1 MRTIA
6 LKIKESRW
14 TTRLLS
20 PVILVLLIV
29 VFSIITGGRFS
40 NARNLSIVLQQALIV
55 GTVATGAVFIFS
67 TGNVNIS
74 MGAATALVA
83 TIAANAYLATG
94 SLPVMFTVA
103 VIAGVVVLSLTALLS
118 TVLNIRVLFV
128 TVVMMTLLASIQK
141 AILGSNTLKI
151 PYEVTSA
158 LNDANTPLII
168 FVLFFL
174 FCTALFHFTA
184 LGRKLRYI
192 GINEICAELTGF
204 KQSRYLFIAFAIA
217 GIGVGLGAIMTIIR
231 SGSITTDTCATLN
244 MDCML
249 AIVLGGMSCFG
260 GSRSNTYSGFV
271 GALIVTV
278 LNNGLLMVGVSLGV
292 AVDEVEKALG
302 KDIKF
307 ITRSMF
313 SDSTKAAFNS
323 TDSQGS
329 QVIDAIVLNGT
340 YEHLVAVMM
349 LRNAFDG
356 HADAMR
362 DGDHCSRVSGQ
373 IPLVVTTAEEYNAL
387 SGDDMPFS
395 FVTVDEVVGQCN
407 ADATFHSIDE
417 LGASL
422 TTENILKKFG

>member
-1 MRTIA
+1 MKTIA

-29 VFSIITGGRFS
+29 VFR
-40 NARNLSIVLQQALIV
+40 LLQAEDA
-55 GTVATGAVFIFS
+55 ATPETYRVFCSRHLLLELLRRGAVFIFS

-204 KQSRYLFIAFAIA
+204 KQSRYLFIAFCNR
-217 GIGVGLGAIMTIIR
+217 GHRRG
-231 SGSITTDTCATLN
+231 
-244 MDCML
+244 
-249 AIVLGGMSCFG
+249 FG
-260 GSRSNTYSGFV
+260 RDYDNYTQRLHY
-271 GALIVTV
+271 
-278 LNNGLLMVGVSLGV
+278 N
-292 AVDEVEKALG
+292 
-302 KDIKF
+302 
-307 ITRSMF
+307 R
-313 SDSTKAAFNS
+313 
-323 TDSQGS
+323 
-329 QVIDAIVLNGT
+329 
-340 YEHLVAVMM
+340 Y
-349 LRNAFDG
+349 LRNLKYGLYAGHRAGRYVLLWRKPFQYLFWYCRSFDCYG
-356 HADAMR
+356 
-362 DGDHCSRVSGQ
+362 
-373 IPLVVTTAEEYNAL
+373 
-387 SGDDMPFS
+387 
-395 FVTVDEVVGQCN
+395 
-407 ADATFHSIDE
+407 
-417 LGASL
+417 
-422 TTENILKKFG
+422 TE